1 MSIKGQGHW
10 WKVKAQTCYHDNF
23 LFRQSFMQIFLGFY
37 FSYVYIWNGNWR
49 QWKNVSPGLTFLDI
63 FLDIQ
68 WMYIPSNV
76 LEKNIYIIYICQC
89 RKMCNFFFK
98 IWWEQFIRG
107 FNTKYFNIG
116 VSMISIDKN
125 PGIVI
130 LTVVYVKGGL
140 DNVREYMNIVVTG

>member
-1 MSIKGQGHW
+1 MHIVPPLSLCLSVSVWLFVYLPLILTSFLNFSRQRLMNIHCKKCMSIKGQGHW

-49 QWKNVSPGLTFLDI
+49 QWKNVSPGFTFLDI

-76 LEKNIYIIYICQC
+76 LEKNIYYIYICQC
-89 RKMCNFFFK
+89 RKMCIFFSRYD
-98 IWWEQFIRG
+98 E
-107 FNTKYFNIG
+107 NN
-116 VSMISIDKN
+116 
-125 PGIVI
+125 
-130 LTVVYVKGGL
+130 L
-140 DNVREYMNIVVTG
+140 